1 MGARLLTGIEANQ
14 TQRVDTVK
22 GKEPKW
28 NDVVIYDEMF
38 SCQLWKLGKI
48 VELYK
53 SADSKVRGGKIKVG
67 MTGTLTDRPVNKL
80 FPLEINSEHVSVL
93 WEMTIILKRPNQNRR
108 ERGSINKRN

>member
-1 MGARLLTGIEANQ
+1 MGARLLTGIEADQ

-22 GKEPKW
+22 GKEPKL
-28 NDVVIYDEMF
+28 NDVVVIYDEMF
-38 SCQLWKLGKI
+38 SFQLWKLGKI

-93 WEMTIILKRPNQNRR
+93 
-108 ERGSINKRN
+108 